1 MASIKKSIDVAVP
14 VRTAYDQ
21 WTQFE
26 EFPRFMDGV
35 EEVQQLDDKRLH
47 WKATV
52 GGKLEEWDAEI
63 FEQRPDEII
72 SWRSTTG
79 AKNAG
84 TVTFQPG
91 EKGAV
96 VSMLLEYE
104 PEGAV
109 EKAGD
114 ALGFRGPSGQELP
127 GSVQEVHRV
136 TPHRDRSVARDYR
149 GRQGRGAHGAH
160 RLDRSAGT
168 GVDRSRPSSFSQDR
182 SGDRGSSTAH
192 GSSEGRAA
200 RAAGTRAPRRA
211 APTPAANG

>member
-35 EEVQQLDDKRLH
+35 EQVEQLDDKRLH

-96 VSMLLEYE
+96 
-104 PEGAV
+104 

-114 ALGFRGPSGQELP
+114 ALGF
-127 GSVQEVHRV
+127 V
-136 TPHRDRSVARDYR
+136 DRQVKSS
-149 GRQGRGAHGAH
+149 
-160 RLDRSAGT
+160 LDRFKKFIESRRTETGAWRGT
-168 GVDRSRPSSFSQDR
+168 I
-182 SGDRGSSTAH
+182 
-192 GSSEGRAA
+192 EG
-200 RAAGTRAPRRA
+200 GKVEEHTV
-211 APTPAANG
+211 

>member
-1 MASIKKSIDVAVP
+1 MASIKKSVDVAVP

-35 EEVQQLDDKRLH
+35 EQVEQLDDKRLH

-104 PEGAV
+104 PQGAV

-114 ALGFRGPSGQELP
+114 ALGF
-127 GSVQEVHRV
+127 V
-136 TPHRDRSVARDYR
+136 DRQVKSS
-149 GRQGRGAHGAH
+149 
-160 RLDRSAGT
+160 LDRFKKFIESRRTETGAWRGT
-168 GVDRSRPSSFSQDR
+168 I
-182 SGDRGSSTAH
+182 
-192 GSSEGRAA
+192 EG
-200 RAAGTRAPRRA
+200 GKVEEHTV
-211 APTPAANG
+211 

>member
-72 SWRSTTG
+72 SWRSTSG

-91 EKGAV
+91 ERGAV
-96 VSMLLEYE
+96 VNLMLEYE
-104 PEGAV
+104 PKTAV
-109 EKAGD
+109 EKTGD
-114 ALGFRGPSGQELP
+114 ALGF
-127 GSVQEVHRV
+127 V
-136 TPHRDRSVARDYR
+136 DRQVKSS
-149 GRQGRGAHGAH
+149 
-160 RLDRSAGT
+160 LDRFKKFIESRRTETGAWRGT
-168 GVDRSRPSSFSQDR
+168 I
-182 SGDRGSSTAH
+182 
-192 GSSEGRAA
+192 EGGKVEERTE
-200 RAAGTRAPRRA
+200 RTV
-211 APTPAANG
+211 

>member
-1 MASIKKSIDVAVP
+1 MASIKKSVDVAVP
-14 VRTAYDQ
+14 VHTAYDQ

-35 EEVQQLDDKRLH
+35 EQVDQLDDKRLH

-63 FEQRPDEII
+63 FEQHPDEII

-91 EKGAV
+91 EKGATV
-96 VSMLLEYE
+96 NLMLEYE
-104 PEGAV
+104 PQGAV

-114 ALGFRGPSGQELP
+114 ALG
-127 GSVQEVHRV
+127 VV
-136 TPHRDRSVARDYR
+136 DRQVKSS
-149 GRQGRGAHGAH
+149 
-160 RLDRSAGT
+160 LDRFKKFIESRRTETGAWRGT
-168 GVDRSRPSSFSQDR
+168 IEDGKVEEQ
-182 SGDRGSSTAH
+182 
-192 GSSEGRAA
+192 
-200 RAAGTRAPRRA
+200 TR
-211 APTPAANG
+211 